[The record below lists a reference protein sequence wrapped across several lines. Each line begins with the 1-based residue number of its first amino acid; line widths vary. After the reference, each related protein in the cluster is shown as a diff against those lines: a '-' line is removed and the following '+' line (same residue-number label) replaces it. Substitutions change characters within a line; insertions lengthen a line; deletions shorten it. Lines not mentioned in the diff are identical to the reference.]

1 MTIAEFKNR
10 NAEAQAFNVK
20 IQQARGAIEE
30 NKRQFEQLCAEYK
43 AQYGED
49 VNADN
54 IEALLNKVTAELE
67 RQVVAQERAIA
78 EARESIYKV
87 ADTGVTDEGNADDVG
102 TTEMGTAAETVAPA
116 AMPTPA
122 PIPAPAAVAP
132 APVAPVAVAPTPAPV
147 APVAPVAP
155 APVAV
160 DNGEVTLGA
169 VAAPEIA
176 PVPTVKVAMPGGIVA
191 PTAPAPVVVPA
202 APAAAVAAANE
213 KSRFI
218 KPVMPGNVVS
228 MGDDDDDA
236 PKPAKVSMDAINN
249 ASMMQQG
256 MPDVLSAPTAPAA
269 PAAQPTVQSPW
280 GGTGANADFTILGGK
295 FGG

>member
-54 IEALLNKVTAELE
+54 VEALLSKVTAELE
-67 RQVVAQERAIA
+67 RQVEAQERAIA

-87 ADTGVTDEGNADDVG
+87 ADTAVETEGNAADVG
-102 TTEMGTAAETVAPA
+102 TTEKGT
-116 AMPTPA
+116 
-122 PIPAPAAVAP
+122 
-132 APVAPVAVAPTPAPV
+132 APVAEPVAVAPAAPVTPVMPTPV
-147 APVAPVAP
+147 APVAPVT
-155 APVAV
+155 VN
-160 DNGEVTLGA
+160 NGEVTLGA

-176 PVPTVKVAMPGGIVA
+176 PVPTVKVAMPGGIVT
-191 PTAPAPVVVPA
+191 PTAPAPVVVPT

-218 KPVMPGNVVS
+218 KPVMPANVVS

-236 PKPAKVSMDAINN
+236 PKPAKVSMNAINN

-256 MPDVLSAPTAPAA
+256 MPDVLPTPAA
-269 PAAQPTVQSPW
+269 PVAQPTVQSPW

>member
-54 IEALLNKVTAELE
+54 VEALLSKVTAELE
-67 RQVVAQERAIA
+67 RQVEAQERAIA

-87 ADTGVTDEGNADDVG
+87 ADTTVEPEGNAADVG
-102 TTEMGTAAETVAPA
+102 TTEKGT
-116 AMPTPA
+116 
-122 PIPAPAAVAP
+122 
-132 APVAPVAVAPTPAPV
+132 APVAEPVAVAPVVPVTPAPV
-147 APVAPVAP
+147 APVMPTPVAPVAP
-155 APVAV
+155 VTV

-176 PVPTVKVAMPGGIVA
+176 PVPTVKVAMPGGIVT
-191 PTAPAPVVVPA
+191 PTAPAPVVVPT

-218 KPVMPGNVVS
+218 KPVMPANVVS

-236 PKPAKVSMDAINN
+236 PKPAKVSMDAISN

-256 MPDVLSAPTAPAA
+256 MPDVLPTPAA
-269 PAAQPTVQSPW
+269 PVAQPTVQSPW

>member
-54 IEALLNKVTAELE
+54 VEALLSKVTAELE
-67 RQVVAQERAIA
+67 RQVEAQERAIA

-87 ADTGVTDEGNADDVG
+87 ADTAVETEGNAADVG
-102 TTEMGTAAETVAPA
+102 TTEKGT
-116 AMPTPA
+116 
-122 PIPAPAAVAP
+122 
-132 APVAPVAVAPTPAPV
+132 APVAEPVAVAPAVSVTPAPVAAPVTPV

-155 APVAV
+155 APVAPVAPVTV

-176 PVPTVKVAMPGGIVA
+176 PVPTVKVAMPGGIVT
-191 PTAPAPVVVPA
+191 PTAPAPVVVPT

-218 KPVMPGNVVS
+218 KPVMPANVVS

-256 MPDVLSAPTAPAA
+256 MPDVLPTPAA
-269 PAAQPTVQSPW
+269 PVAQPTVQSPW